1 MVLAGINVFYGQS
14 LLPLTPD
21 YLFKDVFLCL
31 FPKDRAS
38 CTWQVLSHLSVR
50 VPASAM
56 WRQGRLP
63 FVYPKTGMYGSV
75 CVCVWGGFV
84 KECLYGNG
92 DIDIPAPDQVL
103 SERPGRW
110 GEPRR
115 TCFRKDRA
123 VLINL

>member
-1 MVLAGINVFYGQS
+1 MQKEVNIRTMYYVFMFCVNLF
-14 LLPLTPD
+14 LLPYIPIFNHNIAL
-21 YLFKDVFLCL
+21 K
-31 FPKDRAS
+31 
-38 CTWQVLSHLSVR
+38 
-50 VPASAM
+50 M
-56 WRQGRLP
+56 WGGG
-63 FVYPKTGMYGSV
+63 VGCV
-75 CVCVWGGFV
+75 CVCVGGVV